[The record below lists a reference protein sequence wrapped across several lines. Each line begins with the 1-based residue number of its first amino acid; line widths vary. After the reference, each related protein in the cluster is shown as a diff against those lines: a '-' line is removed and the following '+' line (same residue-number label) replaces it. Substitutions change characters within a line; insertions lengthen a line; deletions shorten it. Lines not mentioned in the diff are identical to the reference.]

1 MLKTHDCGKL
11 TKQDVGKTVV
21 LNGWVQRWRDL
32 GGVLFIDLRDRSGIV
47 QLVFSPEYSREA
59 HEIADRARSEWVLAV
74 KGQVVERDPETYN
87 PNLPTGEIEVR
98 VTDIEIL
105 NTAKTPPFP
114 IEDGID
120 VDEAVRLKYRYLD
133 LRRPEMQRTLELR
146 AKAMRVFRE
155 YLDAHGFIEV
165 ETPILTRS
173 TPEGARDYLVPSR
186 VHPGEFFALPQ
197 SPQLFKQLLMIAG
210 LERYYQIARCFRDE
224 DLRADR
230 QPEFTQ
236 VDIETSFLS
245 RDQLLELMEGL
256 IARLFKETIGVD
268 VPTPFRRISYDEA
281 IHKYGSDKPD
291 LRFGLEIVDVTD
303 IVRNS
308 DVKVFASVAASG
320 GVVKALNAKGCA
332 GWSRKELDDLQP
344 FAVRYGGKGLAW
356 ITVKDGEWRGPI
368 VKFFKPEEI
377 AALTE
382 RLGVEEGDL
391 LCFSADKLE
400 TAANVMGNLRL
411 KVARDLGLIDEG
423 RFEFAWIVDFPLL
436 GWNEEEKRWEAL
448 HHPFTRPR
456 DEDLPLFDTDPGAIR
471 AQAYDLVLN
480 GYEVGGGSMR
490 IYRRDVQ
497 EKMFRALGFT
507 LEEAKERFGFFLD
520 AFEYGTPPHGGIA
533 FGFDRLVML
542 LAGRTNLRETI
553 AFPKTASATDL
564 LTDAPSEV
572 TERQLEELHIRLSAK
587 AQAELARKRAAA
599 EKAASAAD
607 GEVSADAQGAQ
618 SASANDPGAGA

>member
-1 MLKTHDCGKL
+1 MNNKGEMQPMMLKNQDCGTL
-11 TKQDVGKTVV
+11 TKQHVGQTVV
-21 LNGWVQRWRDL
+21 LNGWVQSWRDF
-32 GGVLFIDLRDRSGIV
+32 GGILFIDLRDRTGIV
-47 QLVFSPEYSREA
+47 QVVFNPAFSGEA
-59 HEIADRARSEWVLAV
+59 LEIANRARNEYVLAV
-74 KGQVVERDPETYN
+74 RGVVVHRDEETYN
-87 PNLPTGEIEVR
+87 QNIPTGEIEVQAHE
-98 VTDIEIL
+98 VEIL

-114 IEDGID
+114 IEDRVE
-120 VDEAVRLKYRYLD
+120 VDEAIRLKYRYLD
-133 LRRPEMQRTLELR
+133 LRRPEMQRTLKLR
-146 AKAMRVFRE
+146 SKATKVFRDF
-155 YLDAHGFIEV
+155 LDDHGFIDV
-165 ETPILTRS
+165 ETPILTKS

-197 SPQLFKQLLMIAG
+197 SPQLFKQLLMVGG
-210 LERYYQIARCFRDE
+210 LERYYQVARCFRDE

-236 VDIETSFLS
+236 VDIETSFMS
-245 RDQLLELMEGL
+245 QEQLLDLMEELMVK
-256 IARLFKETIGVD
+256 LFRETIGVEI
-268 VPTPFRRISYDEA
+268 PRPFQRLTYHDA

-303 IVRNS
+303 IVKDS

-332 GWSRKELDDLQP
+332 SWSRKELDDLQP
-344 FAVRYGGKGLAW
+344 FAARYGGKGIAW

-391 LCFSADKLE
+391 LCFSADKLK
-400 TAANVMGNLRL
+400 TAADVMGNLRL
-411 KVARDLGLIDEG
+411 KVGRDLGLIDENTYK
-423 RFEFAWIVDFPLL
+423 FLWVVDFPLL
-436 GWNEEEKRWEAL
+436 GWDADEKRWVAE

-456 DEDLPLFDTDPGAIR
+456 DEDLPLFDSDPGAIR

-490 IYRRDVQ
+490 IFRREVQ
-497 EKMFRALGFT
+497 EKMFKALGFT
-507 LEEAKERFGFFLD
+507 PEEAREKFGFFLD

-533 FGFDRLVML
+533 FGLDRLVMI

-564 LTDAPSEV
+564 LTDAPSAV
-572 TERQLEELHIRLSAK
+572 SDRQLEELHIRLSAK
-587 AQAELARKRAAA
+587 ATAALAKQQQPVAAAAAA
-599 EKAASAAD
+599 ES
-607 GEVSADAQGAQ
+607 DA
-618 SASANDPGAGA
+618 